1 MTDLA
6 RGRAATGAR
15 TWFVE
20 EPMTGDVD
28 EPRLEHEERDGVTRI
43 WLVVPAAERAAE
55 VHLGFAAD
63 GSEQYGSLVADL
75 IAKQGRSPAPDV
87 WLYTPM
93 ALDVA
98 ERLEPGRLIYDVMD
112 DLASFRS
119 APQALVLSQRRALTE
134 ADLVF
139 AGGRSLPR
147 Q

>member
-43 WLVVPAAERAAE
+43 WLVVPAGERAAE

-98 ERLEPGRLIYDVMD
+98 
-112 DLASFRS
+112 
-119 APQALVLSQRRALTE
+119 APQDMANAQRRRRPLPSS
-134 ADLVF
+134 
-139 AGGRSLPR
+139 AGEISQHDQSGHRIGLLCGL
-147 Q
+147 